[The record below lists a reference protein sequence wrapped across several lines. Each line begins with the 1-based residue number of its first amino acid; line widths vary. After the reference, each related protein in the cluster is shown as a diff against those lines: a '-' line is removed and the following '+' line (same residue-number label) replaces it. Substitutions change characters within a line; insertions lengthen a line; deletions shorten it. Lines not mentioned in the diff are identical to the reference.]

1 MTGCNFSFIVKSC
14 QLVKRCFIKVSNV
27 FQTLEV
33 STLDLYKF
41 IRLKQPVAEAAN
53 GEPAAQEADCEQISN
68 GAKEN
73 GQPIYNGAKENGQP
87 ISNGA
92 NENGLDKDP
101 YFAILPSAYQNGNAQ
116 YEVRCLLS
124 ILFMLATIELI

>member
-73 GQPIYNGAKENGQP
+73 GQPI
-87 ISNGA
+87 SNGA

>member
-53 GEPAAQEADCEQISN
+53 GEPAAQEADCEQI
-68 GAKEN
+68 
-73 GQPIYNGAKENGQP
+73 YNGAKENGQP